1 VLANSPSLQS
11 AYPVFNESFLVM
23 QAKLSMVYFDIMK
36 GDATKTGMLIKRKAV
51 WKGAS
56 ADMAKPDPKP
66 ASEEIKVPAQV
77 GQPTNKPVVA
87 PIPLIAENRFL
98 FVPSF
103 FARLIA

>member
-1 VLANSPSLQS
+1 MLTNSPSLQS
-11 AYPVFNESFLVM
+11 AYVVFNESFLVV
-23 QAKLSMVYFDIMK
+23 QTKLSIVCFDIMK
-36 GDATKTGMLIKRKAV
+36 GDATKAGMLIKRKAV

-66 ASEEIKVPAQV
+66 ASKEIKVPAQV
-77 GQPTNKPVVA
+77 GQPTNKPIVA

-98 FVPSF
+98 FVPNF